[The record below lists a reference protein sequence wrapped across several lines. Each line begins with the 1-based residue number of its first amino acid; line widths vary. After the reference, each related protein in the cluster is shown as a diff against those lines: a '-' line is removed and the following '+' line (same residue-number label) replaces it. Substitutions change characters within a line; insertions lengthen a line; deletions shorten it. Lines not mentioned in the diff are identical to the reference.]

1 MNTAQF
7 PILWIWLA
15 GVVSFLSPCVLPV
28 MPGYLAYLAGLAAGC
43 DPARAG
49 RWQVFLHGLAFAIG
63 FSLMFIALGAT
74 ASALGLWLLQSR
86 EWLARI
92 GGVLMIVFGLQMMG
106 LIHIPILDY
115 TLRPNLQPNPRWG
128 YVSSAA
134 MGFVFGAGWTPCIGL
149 VLGSVLTIAAIE
161 ASLARGILLLAV
173 FALGM
178 STPLLLLALFMD
190 RIGKWMC
197 TLNKISR
204 YISIGAGLILAVFGL
219 LFATNQ
225 LAILFRILPSWEIG
239 L

>member
-1 MNTAQF
+1 MTVPQF
-7 PILWIWLA
+7 PIVWIWLA

-74 ASALGLWLLQSR
+74 ASVLGRFLLQSR

-92 GGVLMIVFGLQMMG
+92 GGALMVVFGLQMMG
-106 LIHIPILDY
+106 LIHIPFLEY
-115 TLRPNLQPNPRWG
+115 TLRPKLEPNPRWG

-134 MGFVFGAGWTPCIGL
+134 MGFIFGTGWTPCIGL
-149 VLGSVLTIAAIE
+149 VLGSVLTLAAYE

-178 STPLLLLALFMD
+178 SVPLLLLALFMD

-197 TLNKISR
+197 TLNRITR
-204 YISIGAGLILAVFGL
+204 YVSIAAGLILAVFGV

-225 LAILFRILPSWEIG
+225 LAILFRFLPSWEIG